1 MDPKVILAALPEII
15 TQLVAF
21 VAVFFILKKFAFGS
35 VFASLE
41 ERQKTISAS
50 IDDAAK
56 KAREMEVLKNDYEKR
71 LQVIEQEA
79 RQKIQTAVGE
89 GQRIADEIRQK
100 AQGEAAAQLDRAKQ
114 EIRQETEKAQAV
126 IRRQVVELS
135 AQMAGKLIA
144 KNLTNAENE
153 KYVMELLSRTGDL
166 S

>member
-21 VAVFFILKKFAFGS
+21 LAVFFILKKFAFGS
-35 VFASLE
+35 VFQSLE
-41 ERQKTISAS
+41 ERQKTIAAS
-50 IDDAAK
+50 IEDAAQ
-56 KAREMEVLKNDYEKR
+56 KAREMEVLKKDYEQR

-79 RQKIQTAVGE
+79 RQKVQAAVTD
-89 GQRIADEIRQK
+89 GQRIAAEIRQK
-100 AQGEAAAQLDRAKQ
+100 AQADASGQLERAKE
-114 EIRQETEKAQAV
+114 EIRRETEKAQAV

-135 AQMAGKLIA
+135 TQMAGKLIA
-144 KNLTNAENE
+144 KNLSSAENE